1 MGKKYTDSELRA
13 LRFLRQ
19 KYGHITYC
27 EPAQLEAEF
36 FALTGTHRSSGP
48 LYMAAW
54 RLEHGRY
61 TLTPAIL

>member
-1 MGKKYTDSELRA
+1 MAKKYTDSELQA
-13 LRFLRQ
+13 LRFLMR

-27 EPAQLEAEF
+27 EPAQLETEF

-54 RLEHGRY
+54 RIEHGYY
-61 TLTPAIL
+61 TRTLAIA